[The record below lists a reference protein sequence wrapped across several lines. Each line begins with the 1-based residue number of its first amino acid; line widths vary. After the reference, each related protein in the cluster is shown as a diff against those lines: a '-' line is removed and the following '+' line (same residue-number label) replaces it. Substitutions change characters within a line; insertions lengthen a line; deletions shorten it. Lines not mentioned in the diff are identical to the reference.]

1 MQRAIIGLSLA
12 AILVGVIS
20 LGIAQNA
27 SEHQSMQ
34 GMPGMSMPAATAS
47 DETPGVFCPT
57 MKTGQLCS
65 HGTSDLLKLTG
76 ADRDKWIAA
85 VRRYDMAVD
94 AATVQLQQDAK
105 NLLTPEQSAE
115 VERWFAKGLNPE
127 INKIL
132 LSKSCQNSK

>member
-1 MQRAIIGLSLA
+1 MQRAIIGAGLA
-12 AILVGVIS
+12 GILIGVIS

-27 SEHQSMQ
+27 AEHQQMQ
-34 GMPGMSMPAATAS
+34 GMQGMSMPATSAS
-47 DETPGVFCPT
+47 DEAPGVFCPT

-76 ADRDKWIAA
+76 DDRDKWIAA
-85 VRRYDMAVD
+85 VRRYDKAVD

-105 NLLTPEQSAE
+105 NLLTAEQSAE

-132 LSKSCQNSK
+132 LSKNVQNSK